1 MLDAKQE
8 EQFQKIKLNTDL
20 QNELEQECDSV
31 GAINVNQDAAGIIA
45 FEDYLKIFGLIISL
59 RIRFNCKF
67 DTISR
72 EQRLE
77 YLEDASREKEFAEE
91 VMSLKTKMKST
102 DDGVSLGVMG
112 YVKID
117 QKVYEKTERT
127 YREDPAKK
135 L

>member
-1 MLDAKQE
+1 
-8 EQFQKIKLNTDL
+8 
-20 QNELEQECDSV
+20 
-31 GAINVNQDAAGIIA
+31 
-45 FEDYLKIFGLIISL
+45 
-59 RIRFNCKF
+59 
-67 DTISR
+67 
-72 EQRLE
+72 
-77 YLEDASREKEFAEE
+77 
-91 VMSLKTKMKST
+91 MSLKTKMKST